1 MITIFSEE
9 ILIALAGAFGG
20 ILLGLAA
27 RLGRFCTLGAIEDHL
42 YSSSNIR
49 LRMWSLAIGFSIV
62 GTFTL
67 SQLGLVD
74 LTASRFLTLQW
85 NPLASIIGGLLFGY
99 GMAICGNCGYGA
111 LARLGGGD
119 LRAFVIVLVLGISTY
134 FFLSGPIAGFR
145 LALFNMDLTDP
156 GRYSGFSYLF
166 NEFTGVSGGVFG
178 IFVGVFILFLSFYK
192 SQLHK
197 EINAIFWSAVVAI
210 AIVSGWYGTYWM
222 RTHGF
227 EPWALNSHT
236 FAAPVGE
243 TIMYSMNGSA
253 IGLSFGIG
261 SVFGVL
267 IGAFIGSIIKGH
279 FRWEAC
285 EDPRELRRQ
294 IIGATIMGAGAV
306 IALGCSVGQGLT
318 AFSVLSFSA
327 PVTIIAIYIGARL
340 GLKQLIEGFQ
350 PAE

>member
-49 LRMWSLAIGFSIV
+49 LRMWSLAIGLSIV

-145 LALFNMDLTDP
+145 LALFNIDLTDP

-166 NEFTGVSGGVFG
+166 NEYTGISGGVFG
-178 IFVGVFILFLSFYK
+178 IFV
-192 SQLHK
+192 
-197 EINAIFWSAVVAI
+197 
-210 AIVSGWYGTYWM
+210 
-222 RTHGF
+222 
-227 EPWALNSHT
+227 ALNSHT

-243 TIMYSMNGSA
+243 TILYSMNGSA

>member
-1 MITIFSEE
+1 
-9 ILIALAGAFGG
+9 
-20 ILLGLAA
+20 
-27 RLGRFCTLGAIEDHL
+27 
-42 YSSSNIR
+42 
-49 LRMWSLAIGFSIV
+49 
-62 GTFTL
+62 
-67 SQLGLVD
+67 
-74 LTASRFLTLQW
+74 
-85 NPLASIIGGLLFGY
+85 
-99 GMAICGNCGYGA
+99 
-111 LARLGGGD
+111 
-119 LRAFVIVLVLGISTY
+119 
-134 FFLSGPIAGFR
+134 
-145 LALFNMDLTDP
+145 
-156 GRYSGFSYLF
+156 
-166 NEFTGVSGGVFG
+166 
-178 IFVGVFILFLSFYK
+178 YK

-327 PVTIIAIYIGARL
+327 PVTVIAIYIGARL